1 MFSLASTVLF
11 LSVLFLSKP
20 IEVSFFRTSV
30 ILKELQSSG
39 NGAYGTPLT
48 ASSAYISGVS
58 AEMQPV
64 QRLISEIAPTDIPV
78 LLLGESGTGKE
89 VIAMQI
95 HSLSQYRDLR
105 FVKVP
110 CSTVIPESLE
120 SHFRVAANGKSD
132 KNSNQMGTLFLDEIG
147 ELNQDCQRWLL
158 HSIPDG
164 SIAAGQ
170 WMGGRIVSCSTRD
183 LETDVHQ
190 GKFRSELFYRLSGV
204 CVELPPLRRR
214 RDDIPVLVRHFLGK
228 YARVFHRAEMTLS
241 DQVTQLLVEHPWPG
255 NIRQLENVIKRIVA
269 LENEELG
276 IVDLKVYPMLSGP
289 PHASIAPLTRSLKAA
304 SRAASRQAERELIL
318 QTLERTHWNRKRAAE
333 ALQISY
339 KSLLFKLKQ
348 IQVPKSEEV

>member
-1 MFSLASTVLF
+1 
-11 LSVLFLSKP
+11 
-20 IEVSFFRTSV
+20 V
-30 ILKELQSSG
+30 ILKELHSNG
-39 NGAYGTPLT
+39 NGTNGVPLM
-48 ASSAYISGVS
+48 ASNAYISGVS

-78 LLLGESGTGKE
+78 LLVGESGTGKE
-89 VIAMQI
+89 VVAMQI

-110 CSTVIPESLE
+110 CSTVIAESLE
-120 SHFRVAANGKSD
+120 GHFSVAANGKSD
-132 KNSNQMGTLFLDEIG
+132 KNTNHTGTLFLDEIG
-147 ELNQDCQRWLL
+147 ELNEDCQRRLL
-158 HSIPDG
+158 HSVPDG
-164 SIAAGQ
+164 SVAAGQ
-170 WMGGRIVSCSTRD
+170 SMGGRIVSCSTRD
-183 LETDVHQ
+183 LETDVHH

-214 RDDIPVLVRHFLGK
+214 RDDIPVLVQHFLGK

-241 DQVTQLLVEHPWPG
+241 DRVVQLLIEHPWPG

-276 IVDLKVYPMLSGP
+276 IVDLKVSPMLSVP
-289 PHASIAPLTRSLKAA
+289 PQSNIAPPTRSLKAA
-304 SRAASRQAERELIL
+304 SRAASMQAERELIL

>member
-1 MFSLASTVLF
+1 VILNET
-11 LSVLFLSKP
+11 K
-20 IEVSFFRTSV
+20 TSV
-30 ILKELQSSG
+30 G
-39 NGAYGTPLT
+39 NGMHGGPGAAGKV
-48 ASSAYISGVS
+48 YISGIS

-89 VIAMQI
+89 FAAMQI
-95 HSLSQYRDLR
+95 HSLSRYRGLQ
-105 FVKVP
+105 FQKVS
-110 CSTVIPESLE
+110 CSSTTAESLA
-120 SHFRVAANGKSD
+120 SHFVPWVDGNDSGDRSRL
-132 KNSNQMGTLFLDEIG
+132 GTLFLDEIG
-147 ELNQDCQRWLL
+147 ELDPDCQKRLL

-164 SIAAGQ
+164 GGFAAGQ
-170 WMGGRIVSCSTRD
+170 SIGGRILSCSTRD
-183 LETDVHQ
+183 LETDVHH

-204 CVELPPLRRR
+204 CVQLPPLRRR
-214 RDDIPVLVRHFLGK
+214 QEDIPLLVRHFLNK
-228 YARVFHRAEMTLS
+228 YAEVFHRAEMTLS
-241 DQVTQLLVEHPWPG
+241 DRVMQLLGEHPWPG

-276 IVDLKVYPMLSGP
+276 IVDLKVSPRFSGLSHAAVAP
-289 PHASIAPLTRSLKAA
+289 PLRSLKAA

-348 IQVPKSEEV
+348 IQVSKAEEV